1 MNIKKRLNQEAQNTY
16 KEILTPQDN
25 EFLAQL
31 KQQTQ
36 ANATKRPN
44 RKHWIWATACA
55 TLCIV
60 IAIVCV
66 TTIPFTNQSPTYLEK
81 NIKAE
86 NCDLNTLNSNM
97 HEFNIAS
104 DLSYKFTKIYRAY
117 DSISGD
123 NLYFFTHIENDL
135 ISTNLVAV
143 CNKYYIYSD
152 FRQTEIL
159 QETDLSGYKIYY
171 KTTSSV
177 DPDFGLFTVTGSAK
191 IQGKDET
198 IYIMNYSEI
207 SADEDGTFLEFIQ
220 NIVIPHHTLRTT
232 Q

>member
-1 MNIKKRLNQEAQNTY
+1 MNIKKRLNQEAKNTY

-66 TTIPFTNQSPTYLEK
+66 TTIPLTNQSPTYLED
-81 NIKAE
+81 NFIYA
-86 NCDLNTLNSNM
+86 DADILTVNSYL
-97 HEFNIAS
+97 HEFRIVNNANYNFGS
-104 DLSYKFTKIYRAY
+104 VQRTY
-117 DSISGD
+117 DSVSGD
-123 NLYFFTHIENDL
+123 TLFFFAHIESDL
-135 ISTNLVAV
+135 ISANLVAV
-143 CNKYYIYSD
+143 CNKYFSYNE
-152 FRQTEIL
+152 FRNAETL
-159 QETDLSGYKIYY
+159 QEIKLSDNYSIFYHKDCAI
-171 KTTSSV
+171 
-177 DPDFGLFTVTGSAK
+177 DPDYGFYCVTGSAK

-220 NIVIPHHTLRTT
+220 NVVIPYHTPN
-232 Q
+232 